1 MKKQFAI
8 LSAAACIASGAL
20 AATIDLSTVT
30 VGTTLKNKD
39 VITGT
44 LGADVKLSIA
54 NGAYVTLRNV
64 TIDRGH
70 NSSCP
75 WAGLTCEGDAEDT
88 H

>member
-1 MKKQFAI
+1 MKRQLAV
-8 LSAAACIASGAL
+8 LAAAAGLASGAF
-20 AATIDLSTVT
+20 AAEIDLSTVT
-30 VGTTLKNKD
+30 VDTTLNNKD